1 MAVSHSL
8 FVFSEIWDLT
18 KVGSVWYNIIRKG
31 EYIWYIQLPLPLGRN
46 SRSSQKKKLNKSS
59 SKDGL
64 KWITECT
71 STSGISKRLKN
82 ISIKMGWI
90 IITIVLIILGEYM
103 KRDIQ
108 KQNDKMT
115 EEFIKLDKIRQLT
128 DVIRMVQNEKDSD
141 TIQKTN

>member
-1 MAVSHSL
+1 
-8 FVFSEIWDLT
+8 
-18 KVGSVWYNIIRKG
+18 
-31 EYIWYIQLPLPLGRN
+31 
-46 SRSSQKKKLNKSS
+46 
-59 SKDGL
+59 
-64 KWITECT
+64 
-71 STSGISKRLKN
+71 
-82 ISIKMGWI
+82 MGWI

-128 DVIRMVQNEKDSD
+128 DVIRMVQNEKDSN